1 MSFSYARGEIRSF
14 VRALRGPYIACMKN
28 RYPTYQELRVLEQQ
42 ARQLRAHEMARLASA
57 AVAAV
62 KRLFQ
67 AEAPKGLKHA

>member
-14 VRALRGPYIACMKN
+14 VGALHGPYIACMKN
-28 RYPTYQELRVLEQQ
+28 RYPTYQELQAYERQ
-42 ARQLRAHEMARLASA
+42 ARQLRAEEMARLACA